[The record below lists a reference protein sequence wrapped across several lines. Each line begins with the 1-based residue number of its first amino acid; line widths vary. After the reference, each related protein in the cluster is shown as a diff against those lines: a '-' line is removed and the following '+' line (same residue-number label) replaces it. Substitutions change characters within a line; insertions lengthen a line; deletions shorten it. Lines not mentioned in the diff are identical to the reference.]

1 MNEDFLHYIWK
12 FGLFD
17 LTNLKTTVGDDVT
30 IVQRGSHNRNAGP
43 DFFNARVKIGNTLWA
58 GNVEIHTRSSDWH
71 KHKHTTDEAY
81 KNIILHVVFDDDKPL
96 HNEQN
101 QPVATLVLKG
111 RIDLKFYNT
120 YKTFTDS
127 KGWIPCES
135 SLSRVDP
142 FIVESWL
149 ERLAIERLERKSTAV
164 LDLLAANKGS
174 WQETF
179 YQLVAANFGF
189 KVNAEPFGLLAR
201 SIPETFLARQ
211 KNSDIQIEAMLFGVA
226 GLLENEFVDEYPNK
240 LKTEFKFLKTKYNLS
255 TLPGHIWKFSRLRPD
270 NFPTVRIAQFA
281 ALIINSNGLFAKMLD
296 TKRTAAL
303 KGFFDVK
310 ASAYWDS
317 HYVFDK
323 PSAEKPKHLGEASV
337 NNIII
342 NSIVPALFAYGIDRN
357 ERYSKER
364 ALNLLA
370 KTEPESNAIVKGWIG
385 LNVAMNSAQQTQAG
399 LELKNLYCDEKKC
412 LLCSIGTHLLKND
425 KRN

>member
-17 LTNLKTTVGDDVT
+17 LSNLKTTVGDDVT
-30 IVQRGSHNRNAGP
+30 VIQRGGHNPNAGP
-43 DFFNARVKIGNTLWA
+43 DFFNARVKIGDTTWA
-58 GNVEIHTRSSDWH
+58 GNVEIHTRSSDWQRH
-71 KHKHTTDEAY
+71 NHSTDDAY
-81 KNIILHVVFDDDKPL
+81 KNIILHVVFEDDKPL
-96 HNEQN
+96 ADALNN
-101 QPVATLVLKG
+101 PVATIELKG

-120 YKTFTDS
+120 YKTFTDA
-127 KGWIPCES
+127 KGWIPCEN
-135 SLSRVDP
+135 SLARVDP
-142 FIVESWL
+142 FIMESWL

-164 LDLLAANKGS
+164 LDVLAANKGS

-179 YQLVAANFGF
+179 YQLMAANFGF
-189 KVNAEPFGLLAR
+189 KVNAEPFSLLAR
-201 SIPETFLARQ
+201 SIPENYLARQ
-211 KNSDIQIEAMLFGVA
+211 KNSNLQIEALLFGVA
-226 GLLENEFVDEYPNK
+226 GLLESEFVDEYPNK
-240 LKTEFKFLKTKYNLS
+240 LKAEFKFLKTKYSLP
-255 TLPGHIWKFSRLRPD
+255 TLPGHIWKFSRMRPD

-310 ASAYWDS
+310 ASEYWDT
-317 HYVFDK
+317 HYMFDR
-323 PSAEKPKHLGEASV
+323 PSAEKPKHMGASSV

-342 NSIVPALFAYGIDRN
+342 NTIVPTLFAYGIDRD

-364 ALNLLA
+364 ALSLLA
-370 KTEPESNAIVKGWIG
+370 KTEPESNSIVKGWQG

-399 LELKNLYCDEKKC
+399 IELKNLYCDAKKC
-412 LLCSIGTHLLKND
+412 LFCSVGTHLLKNG